1 MNVLNN
7 EYRVIASD
15 HMPKLVSE
23 TKCLDPA
30 TLVRDLA
37 GGNVVTVMVDDAPGT
52 RDGSGV

>member
-1 MNVLNN
+1 
-7 EYRVIASD
+7 
-15 HMPKLVSE
+15 MPKLVSE